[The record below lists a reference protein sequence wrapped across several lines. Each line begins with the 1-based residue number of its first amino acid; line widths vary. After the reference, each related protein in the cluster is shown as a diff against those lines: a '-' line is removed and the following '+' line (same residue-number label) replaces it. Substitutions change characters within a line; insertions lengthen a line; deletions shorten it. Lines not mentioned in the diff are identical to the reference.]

1 MVVQITYQTQLD
13 AANKYTE
20 FTQTE
25 FFESDTLPDKPTV
38 VRKLTEMGVDFAEA
52 SVLIAAYIDSDADT
66 IRKEGFR
73 ITEI

>member
-25 FFESDTLPDKPTV
+25 FFETNTLPDKPTV
-38 VRKLTEMGVDFAEA
+38 VKKLTEMGVDFAED
-52 SVLIAAYIDSDADT
+52 SVLVAAYIDSDADT
-66 IRKEGFR
+66 IRKGGLR
-73 ITEI
+73 ITEL